1 MNRRVDEREWIQ
13 YQWDY
18 LVALLGG
25 KRRIEQLAYERGAF
39 TRRRKIES
47 PNDLL
52 RLIFT
57 WAVAERSLQ
66 ETAALAAESE
76 LADLSAPALLGRFS
90 RAEAW
95 LGAILG
101 DLLAGRNAANL
112 PGATIRL
119 VDATSISCRGSN
131 NTERRVHLA
140 LDLRTNCTTAIDI
153 SDRHG
158 GETLER
164 FTFRAGEI
172 VVADRGYGKRK
183 DVAHAASS
191 GAYFVIRIGWTNLPL
206 EHSDGTPFDLIG
218 ALRSL
223 PEAHAAD
230 FAVQTRTGETSV
242 VPCRFV
248 AVRKSEP
255 AAERARQ
262 QILADARRHG
272 NPQVDLRTLEAAGC
286 VFVVTNLPDEISAES
301 VLEIY
306 RLRWQ
311 IEMKFKALKSVLHL
325 GNPPTRSG
333 ELLNVYLTAKLI
345 VALLIEEFV
354 YQAESISPWGYPL
367 AACAAVAADA
377 SSA

>member
-13 YQWDY
+13 YQWEY

-25 KRRIEQLAYERGAF
+25 AARINQLANETGAF
-39 TRRRKIES
+39 IRRRKVDT
-47 PNDLL
+47 PTDLL

-90 RAEAW
+90 HAEAW

-101 DLLAGRNAANL
+101 DLLTDRNAPINV
-112 PGATIRL
+112 GADIRL

-131 NTERRVHLA
+131 NTERRVHLGM
-140 LDLRTNCTTAIDI
+140 DLRTNRTTAIDV

-164 FTFRAGEI
+164 FVLRPGEI
-172 VVADRGYGKRK
+172 VIADRGYGKRK
-183 DVAHAASS
+183 DIAHAARSS
-191 GAYFVIRIGWTNLPL
+191 AYFVIRIGWTNLPL
-206 EHSDGTPFDLIG
+206 EHPNGEPFDLIA
-218 ALRSL
+218 ALRTV
-223 PEAHAAD
+223 PEACAAE
-230 FAVQTRTGETSV
+230 FAVQVRTAKDSV
-242 VPCRFV
+242 VACRFV
-248 AVRKSEP
+248 ATRKSEP

-272 NPQVDLRTLEAAGC
+272 NPQVDLRTLEAAGYI
-286 VFVVTNLPDEISAES
+286 FVVTNLPEAISAES
-301 VLEIY
+301 VLELY

-311 IEMKFKALKSVLHL
+311 VEMKFKTLKSVLHL

-333 ELLNVYLTAKLI
+333 ELLNVYLAAKLI

-354 YQAESISPWGYPL
+354 YRAESFSPWGYPL
-367 AACAAVAADA
+367 RVSAAVASDA
-377 SSA
+377 TRS